1 MKVGKQRKRGMKHG
15 KDDADKVRK
24 NETVKK
30 GEVDGRKTS
39 RNIRKDYKG
48 ERKGA
53 QKKINENKIRLGR
66 NEWKRTKG
74 KGVKEVRRK

>member
-30 GEVDGRKTS
+30 GEVDGRKIS

-48 ERKGA
+48 KRKGA
-53 QKKINENKIRLGR
+53 QKK
-66 NEWKRTKG
+66 
-74 KGVKEVRRK
+74 